1 MDPHPDA
8 FKTTKPGGGS
18 GTKPT
23 TKPTQKPTQK
33 PTHAP
38 TSKPGGDLCDDINC
52 EDIDWEV
59 IKDLSVPREVIIT
72 IVVVICCI
80 LIGIGIYYAFK
91 YSHKIN
97 KIRIG
102 PEYF

>member
-1 MDPHPDA
+1 MDSHPDA
-8 FKTTKPGGGS
+8 YKTTKPGGGS

-33 PTHAP
+33 PTHEP
-38 TSKPGGDLCDDINC
+38 TSKPGGDWDEN
-52 EDIDWEV
+52 IDWEV

-72 IVVVICCI
+72 IVVIICCI